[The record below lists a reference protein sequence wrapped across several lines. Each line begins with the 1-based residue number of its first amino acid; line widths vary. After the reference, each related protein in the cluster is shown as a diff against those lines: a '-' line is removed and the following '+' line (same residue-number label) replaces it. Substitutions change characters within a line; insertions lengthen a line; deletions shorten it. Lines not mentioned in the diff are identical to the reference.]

1 MTMIRGIRWL
11 GIAVLILFSAV
22 SAQAHRVT
30 VFAWVEG
37 DMVHT
42 ESRFGGGKPVVNGKI
57 QVFDV
62 QSKQIL
68 LEGTTDEQGNFSFQ
82 APEKTRM
89 RIELHAGTGHQNH
102 WIVKET
108 EFGISLS
115 EGPMETSRSAESASV
130 SQETGGTEPPIRG
143 VLEKVLDEKLAPV
156 KRQLAELQQPQITL
170 EDVLGGIGYI
180 FGLVGVGMYFH
191 YRKKER
197 HDRQ

>member
-1 MTMIRGIRWL
+1 MTMIRGIRWM
-11 GIAVLILFSAV
+11 GITALILFSAV

-42 ESRFGGGKPVVNGKI
+42 ESRFGGGKPVIKGKI

-62 QSKQIL
+62 QSNQIL
-68 LEGTTDEQGNFSFQ
+68 LEGTTDEQGKFSFQ
-82 APEKTRM
+82 APKKTRM
-89 RIELHAGTGHQNH
+89 RIELHAGMGHKNH

-115 EGPMETSRSAESASV
+115 AGSPETSTSADSASI
-130 SQETGGTEPPIRG
+130 SRETDGTDPPIRE
-143 VLEKVLDEKLAPV
+143 VLEKVLDEKFAPV

-197 HDRQ
+197 HDRL